1 MLKKLL
7 IICLFCICIG
17 ITTQQSYAYTNVE
30 ELEVV
35 GNGKMLEDFTDADYK
50 KYYDKAGHH
59 FFGWHTYT
67 ANKNMKV
74 KFISETI
81 FSYYNNGKSAIHYQY
96 KTSKK
101 IVKSYDLKVSGGL
114 KVHTDKKTKIFGD
127 GLNASISIDSHWK
140 ESEEVNESFDIKVDI
155 EPGTQ
160 LNLYLYG
167 EGKVTNGVAR
177 NFAFFIET
185 KRGGFEIFYVTTH
198 YQRLEITPI

>member
-1 MLKKLL
+1 MIKKIL
-7 IICLFCICIG
+7 IICLLCICIG
-17 ITTQQSYAYTNVE
+17 VLSEQSFAYTNVE
-30 ELEVV
+30 SLEVV
-35 GNGKMLEDFTDADYK
+35 GSGKMLEDFTDNDYK
-50 KYYDKAGHH
+50 KYYDKTGHH
-59 FFGWHTYT
+59 MFGWYIYV
-67 ANKNMKV
+67 ANKNMKI
-74 KFISETI
+74 KFISETL

-101 IVKSYDLKVSGGL
+101 VVKSYDLKVSGSL
-114 KVHTDKKTKIFGD
+114 KIQTDKNNKIFGN

-140 ESEEVNESFDIKVDI
+140 QTEEVNESFDIKVDI

-177 NFAFFIET
+177 NFAFFFEIN
-185 KRGGFEIFYVTTH
+185 RGGFEIFYITTH